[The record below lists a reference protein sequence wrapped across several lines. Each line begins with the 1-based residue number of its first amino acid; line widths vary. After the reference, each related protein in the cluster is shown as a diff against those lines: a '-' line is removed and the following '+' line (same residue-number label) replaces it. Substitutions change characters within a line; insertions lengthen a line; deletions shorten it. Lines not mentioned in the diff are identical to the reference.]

1 MTGHERICYISEL
14 RCVLKHRKEIVT
26 LQISKETLKKFN
38 YDKYLP
44 RISRDCGCLSTCDLD
59 LYYKDK
65 EDFEPKKGLNKL
77 EIKITS
83 FPKVRVL
90 RDIIFDIY
98 DIVCK

>member
-1 MTGHERICYISEL
+1 M
-14 RCVLKHRKEIVT
+14 T
-26 LQISKETLKKFN
+26 LQISKETLEKFN
-38 YDKYLP
+38 YDKDLP
-44 RISRDCGCLSTCDLD
+44 RTSRDCGCLSTCDLD

-65 EDFEPKKGLNKL
+65 EDFEPKKDLNKL